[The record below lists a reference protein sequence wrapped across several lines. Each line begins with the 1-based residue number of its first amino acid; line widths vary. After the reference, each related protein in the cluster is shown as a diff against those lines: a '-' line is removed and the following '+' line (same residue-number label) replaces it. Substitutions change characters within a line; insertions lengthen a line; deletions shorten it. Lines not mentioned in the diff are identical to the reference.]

1 MLNKSMALGESNV
14 LESRAPD
21 LHVANPIDLRKVGSH
36 PDYWYPMAWGDEVK
50 TGKALGREFAG
61 EPIVLYRGKS
71 GKVFALEDR
80 CAHRQVPLHEGVV
93 QGDTLKCGYHGWA
106 YDCSGKCIDVPY
118 IGVDRLPNGVKSYP
132 CREIDGLVFVFPG
145 DPALAEA
152 RAPAHIGSM
161 TDKAYK
167 TRRLNRQVAC
177 HYTFMHENLM
187 DMNHQFLHRR
197 RMGAIKARSLGRRK
211 GEDWCEVDYTFSR
224 PQGTGSLGEV
234 AILGTFRPNGGGDNK
249 DLMTIRTG
257 YPYQDLRV
265 WVGGGEPVLHVWL
278 GYLPLGKTQSAN
290 RTFGYLSVR
299 RPKIPG
305 LIDIAWPIIT
315 WFTENIFTEDKDIV
329 EMEQAAHDAQGTD
342 WNQEIFPAIRD
353 VRAVLARCGVPAE
366 GIPA

>member
-1 MLNKSMALGESNV
+1 M
-14 LESRAPD
+14 
-21 LHVANPIDLRKVGSH
+21 I
-36 PDYWYPMAWGDEVK
+36 
-50 TGKALGREFAG
+50 
-61 EPIVLYRGKS
+61 
-71 GKVFALEDR
+71 
-80 CAHRQVPLHEGVV
+80 
-93 QGDTLKCGYHGWA
+93 
-106 YDCSGKCIDVPY
+106 
-118 IGVDRLPNGVKSYP
+118 
-132 CREIDGLVFVFPG
+132 
-145 DPALAEA
+145 
-152 RAPAHIGSM
+152 
-161 TDKAYK
+161 DKAYK